1 MKIGGNYEMKKEKKS
16 INWKEEFEKLKNP
29 KEFRKLM
36 IALLVEIVVVIMLFV
51 ACDKMLSTEDNSGQ
65 EIVQKEEQTQVEQ
78 QTQQK
83 EIKKGMT
90 EAEQEYFAQ
99 AQSDV
104 QQMISE
110 FNKICDIVLS
120 SNDIDDWKESIP
132 FAENCVVLGDKLEKL
147 EGTEKTEDLSNL
159 VRILGIDVSS
169 VSESFIGYLENNDV
183 EVLKDWREIE
193 MYDIIVR
200 IYELSAYVQEGK
212 TIEQQL
218 KEELKSV
225 INDEEIEHMGYM
237 PGGRGISFRLT
248 GSSTEE
254 SLKKIYDIIKM
265 ISMQEKYDY
274 LSISFKVDYYA
285 KVDGKTWTFMHVEFN
300 NSRKQID
307 FDTIQWSDIPKVADF
322 YQNRMD

>member
-1 MKIGGNYEMKKEKKS
+1 MNIKNKIIQK
-16 INWKEEFEKLKNP
+16 
-29 KEFRKLM
+29 
-36 IALLVEIVVVIMLFV
+36 MLFIV
-51 ACDKMLSTEDNSGQ
+51 MWCFLISFTACTSDDSVTDTQQ
-65 EIVQKEEQTQVEQ
+65 EQQEQQQEQTQAEQPPQ
-78 QTQQK
+78 QT
-83 EIKKGMT
+83 EAKKGMT
-90 EAEQEYFAQ
+90 EAEQQYFVQ
-99 AQSDV
+99 AQSDL
-104 QQMISE
+104 QQMINE
-110 FNKICDIVLS
+110 FNKICNIVLS
-120 SNDIDDWKESIP
+120 SNDIEDWKESIP
-132 FAENCVVLGDKLEKL
+132 FAENCVALGDRLENL
-147 EGTEKTEDLSNL
+147 EGTEETEDLSNL
-159 VRILGIDVSS
+159 VRILGTDVSS

-225 INDEEIEHMGYM
+225 ISDEEIEHMGYM

-265 ISMQEKYDY
+265 IGMQEKYDY
-274 LSISFKVDYYA
+274 LSISFGVDYYA
-285 KVDGKTWTFMHVEFN
+285 KVDGKTWTFMYVEFN

-307 FDTIQWSDIPKVADF
+307 FDTIQWSDIPKVADV